1 MRLTLMGSLCEYL
14 AALAEPQ
21 ITAAKRY
28 SDFYRER
35 EALAISVDSVRE
47 IWPGSNPVDFVQ
59 CKYSVGGTVC
69 RNVIHTK
76 TEI

>member
-1 MRLTLMGSLCEYL
+1 MGSRCVYL
-14 AALAEPQ
+14 AAPGGTRRF
-21 ITAAKRY
+21 TAAKRY

-35 EALAISVDSVRE
+35 EALAISVDSVAE

-59 CKYSVGGTVC
+59 CKYCVGGTVC